1 MIRLIA
7 TDLDGTLL
15 SDPNTIH
22 PDNVAALREA
32 VEAGVHLVAASGRR
46 SESSSLLML
55 DAGFQTAHIIGAN
68 GCQICDAPL
77 APPFC
82 ARYLPVEAAREGFAI
97 AQSYGLIVSLYTDHT
112 VTYGE
117 EAGMRLAESG
127 DEIGFHE
134 RLRACGLVR
143 VCAGERALEAALR
156 EGVFKLFAMSR
167 TDDDVDGVLAA
178 RRACARLPHT
188 ELTSTWHNNFEL
200 MPAGVHK
207 GWALETLACRLGIAR
222 EEVVAFGDSENDIPM
237 LRWAGTGVAM
247 ANASEEVR
255 AAADAVT
262 GPCREGGVAQAL
274 RRMLRGR

>member
-82 ARYLPVEAAREGFAI
+82 ARYLPVEAAREGFA
-97 AQSYGLIVSLYTDHT
+97 V
-112 VTYGE
+112 
-117 EAGMRLAESG
+117 
-127 DEIGFHE
+127 
-134 RLRACGLVR
+134 
-143 VCAGERALEAALR
+143 
-156 EGVFKLFAMSR
+156 
-167 TDDDVDGVLAA
+167 
-178 RRACARLPHT
+178 RRAERTPHLPAN
-188 ELTSTWHNNFEL
+188 LL
-200 MPAGVHK
+200 QAPRRAGNPSP
-207 GWALETLACRLGIAR
+207 RQP
-222 EEVVAFGDSENDIPM
+222 F
-237 LRWAGTGVAM
+237 
-247 ANASEEVR
+247 AN
-255 AAADAVT
+255 
-262 GPCREGGVAQAL
+262 PP
-274 RRMLRGR
+274 

>member
-1 MIRLIA
+1 
-7 TDLDGTLL
+7 
-15 SDPNTIH
+15 
-22 PDNVAALREA
+22 
-32 VEAGVHLVAASGRR
+32 
-46 SESSSLLML
+46 
-55 DAGFQTAHIIGAN
+55 
-68 GCQICDAPL
+68 
-77 APPFC
+77 
-82 ARYLPVEAAREGFAI
+82 
-97 AQSYGLIVSLYTDHT
+97 
-112 VTYGE
+112 
-117 EAGMRLAESG
+117 MRLAESG

-188 ELTSTWHNNFEL
+188 ELTSSWHNNFEL

-274 RRMLRGR
+274 HRMLRGR